1 MHVLQSLENGVLTVT
16 LNRPEKLNALTFEMV
31 LELAQ
36 AVEEGHA
43 NPYARVLVITGAGRG
58 FCAGQDLAAIGVSG
72 DGPENA
78 GPGNASPGNAGPRNI
93 EATIGQTY
101 NRLILA
107 IANGDKPVI
116 TAVNGI
122 AAGAGANLA
131 LAGDIRVWSSAAR
144 FTEAFSSI
152 ALIPDA
158 GGTWLLPRAVG
169 YPKAFE
175 LAALAE
181 VLDAKAGLELGLC
194 ERVFDAENFALEVQA
209 YAEKIAARPAYALTL
224 TKRAMRSGQT
234 LTLEQSLALEARLQA
249 QAFEDPDHKEGI
261 AAFFEKRGA
270 VFGKG

>member
-1 MHVLQSLENGVLTVT
+1 MLILQTLENGVLTLT
-16 LNRPEKLNALTFEMV
+16 LNRPEKLNAFTFEMV

-36 AVEEGHA
+36 AVEEGHSKA
-43 NPYARVLVITGAGRG
+43 QARVLVITGAGRG
-58 FCAGQDLAAIGVSG
+58 FCAGQDLSTFSVSG
-72 DGPENA
+72 SVE
-78 GPGNASPGNAGPRNI
+78 
-93 EATIGQTY
+93 ETVQKTY

-158 GGTWLLPRAVG
+158 GGTWSLPRAVG
-169 YPKAFE
+169 YHKAFE

-181 VLDAKAGLELGLC
+181 VLDPQTGLELGLC
-194 ERVFDAENFALEVQA
+194 ERVFAAENFALEVQA
-209 YAEKIAARPAYALTL
+209 YAEKIAARPANALTL
-224 TKRAMRSGQT
+224 TKRAMRAGMT
-234 LTLEQSLALEARLQA
+234 LRLEESLALEARLQA
-249 QAFEDPDHKEGI
+249 QAFEDPDHREGI
-261 AAFFEKRGA
+261 SAFLEKRVA
-270 VFGKG
+270 VFPQTKAL

>member
-1 MHVLQSLENGVLTVT
+1 MLILQSLENGVLTLT

-43 NPYARVLVITGAGRG
+43 NPHARVLVITGMGRG
-58 FCAGQDLAAIGVSG
+58 FCAGQDLSAVGV
-72 DGPENA
+72 A
-78 GPGNASPGNAGPRNI
+78 GNV
-93 EATIGQTY
+93 EETVQKTY

-107 IANGDKPVI
+107 ITHGDRPVI
-116 TAVNGI
+116 AAVNGI

-131 LAGDIRVWSSAAR
+131 LSGDVRLWSSAAR

-169 YPKAFE
+169 YHKAFE

-181 VLDAKAGLELGLC
+181 VLDAKTGLELGLC
-194 ERVFDAENFALEVQA
+194 ERILDAENFALEVQA
-209 YAEKIAARPAYALTL
+209 YAEKMAARPARALTR
-224 TKRAMRSGQT
+224 TKHALRQGMT
-234 LTLEQSLALEARLQA
+234 LALSESLALEAKVQA
-249 QAFEDPDHKEGI
+249 QAFEDPDYREGVT
-261 AAFFEKRGA
+261 AFLEKRTA
-270 VFGKG
+270 VFGREQG

>member
-1 MHVLQSLENGVLTVT
+1 MHVLQTFENGVLTLT
-16 LNRPEKLNALTFEMV
+16 LNRPEKLNALTFESV

-43 NPYARVLVITGAGRG
+43 NPHARVLVLTGAGRG
-58 FCAGQDLAAIGVSG
+58 FCAGQDLTAVST
-72 DGPENA
+72 
-78 GPGNASPGNAGPRNI
+78 PGNI
-93 EATIGQTY
+93 EETIQKTY

-158 GGTWLLPRAVG
+158 GGTWSLPRAVG
-169 YPKAFE
+169 YHKAFE

-181 VLDAKAGLELGLC
+181 VLDAQRGLELGLC
-194 ERVFDAENFALEVQA
+194 ERVFADENFALEVQG
-209 YAEKIAARPAYALTL
+209 YAEKMAARPANALTL
-224 TKRAMRSGQT
+224 TKRAMRVG
-234 LTLEQSLALEARLQA
+234 LTLSLEESLALEARLQA
-249 QAFEDPDHKEGI
+249 QAFEDPDHKEGV
-261 AAFFEKRGA
+261 AAFLEKRVA
-270 VFGKG
+270 VFGSG